1 MSDPV
6 GALELGGTHVTAARV
21 EGGRVVPGSR
31 ARRPLRSD
39 GDRAEL
45 LGAILQAAVAAHRPE
60 VGRWGVAVPGPF
72 DYQRGICTI
81 SGVDKLEA
89 LHGADLR
96 AELAGALGLGDGRQI
111 RFLNDADAF
120 LLGEWRAGAVAGRRR
135 CVGVTLGT
143 GLGSAFLADGR
154 IRAAGAGVPPEGR
167 LDLIPFRGRPVEETI
182 SRRGLLARY
191 RAARPGSDPDLDV
204 EQVAARARAGDPVAC
219 RTFAEV
225 MAGLGEFLA
234 PWLRRFGAS
243 GLVVG
248 GSIAR
253 AWDLIDPALRPA
265 LAVLPD
271 LEVVAPAANLDDAAL
286 LGAAAH
292 ATDQGADRAHA

>member
-1 MSDPV
+1 VNGPV

-21 EGGRVVPGSR
+21 EGGGVVPGSR
-31 ARRPLRSD
+31 ARRPLRPD

-45 LGAILQAAVAAHRPE
+45 LGAILEAAVAANRPE

-72 DYQRGICTI
+72 DYQHGICTI
-81 SGVDKLEA
+81 SRVHKLDA
-89 LHGADLR
+89 LHGVDLR
-96 AELAGALGLGDGRQI
+96 AELAGVLRLGDGRQI

-120 LLGEWRAGAVAGRRR
+120 LLGEWRAGAARGQRR

-154 IRAAGAGVPPEGR
+154 IRATGAGVPPDGR
-167 LDLIPFRGRPVEETI
+167 LDLIPFHGRPVEETI

-191 RAARPGSDPDLDV
+191 RACRPGSDLDV
-204 EQVAARARAGDPVAC
+204 EQVAARARAGDPVA
-219 RTFAEV
+219 RQTFAEV

-265 LAVLPD
+265 LAGLPD
-271 LEVVAPAANLDDAAL
+271 LELVTPAANLDDAAL

-292 ATDQGADRAHA
+292 ATDQGDDRAHA

>member
-1 MSDPV
+1 VNGPV
-6 GALELGGTHVTAARV
+6 GAVELGGTHVTAARV
-21 EGGRVVPGSR
+21 QGDRVVPGSR
-31 ARRPLRSD
+31 AQRPLRPD

-45 LGAILQAAVAAHRPE
+45 LDAILGAAVAAGRPE
-60 VGRWGVAVPGPF
+60 VDRWGVAVPGPF

-81 SGVDKLEA
+81 RGVAKLEA
-89 LHGADLR
+89 LHGVDLR
-96 AELAGALGLGDGRQI
+96 AELARALGLADGGRV

-120 LLGEWRAGAVAGRRR
+120 LLGEWRAGAARGQRR

-154 IRAAGAGVPPEGR
+154 IRSAGAGVPPEGR
-167 LDLIPFRGRPVEETI
+167 LDLLSFRGRPVEETI

-191 RAARPGSDPDLDV
+191 RARRPDADPALDV
-204 EQVAARARAGDPVAC
+204 EQVAARARAGDPAADD
-219 RTFAEV
+219 TFAET
-225 MAGLGEFLA
+225 MAALGELLA
-234 PWLRRFGAS
+234 PWLFRFEAT

-253 AWDLIDPALRPA
+253 AWDLIEPA
-265 LAVLPD
+265 LAPALAGLPD
-271 LEVVAPAANLDDAAL
+271 LEVVARAANLDDAAL

-292 ATDQGADRAHA
+292 ASGAGGDDAG

>member
-1 MSDPV
+1 MTGPV
-6 GALELGGTHVTAARV
+6 GALEVGGTHVTAARV
-21 EGGRVVPGSR
+21 EGGAVVPGSR
-31 ARRPLRSD
+31 ARRPLRPD

-72 DYQRGICTI
+72 DYQHGICTI
-81 SGVDKLEA
+81 RGVSKLEA
-89 LHGADLR
+89 LHGVDLR
-96 AELAGALGLGDGRQI
+96 TELARALGLGDGGRV

-120 LLGEWRAGAVAGRRR
+120 LLGEWRAGAARGRRR

-154 IRAAGAGVPPEGR
+154 IRTSGPGVPPEGR
-167 LDLIPFRGRPVEETI
+167 LDLVPFRGRPVEETI

-191 RAARPGSDPDLDV
+191 GAGDPDVDV
-204 EQVAARARAGDPVAC
+204 EQVAARARAGEAAAR

-234 PWLRRFGAS
+234 PWLRDFGAS
-243 GLVVG
+243 CLVVG

-253 AWDLIDPALRPA
+253 AWDLVEPALRPG
-265 LAVLPD
+265 LAGLPR
-271 LEVVAPAANLDDAAL
+271 LRLVARAANLDDAAL

-292 ATDQGADRAHA
+292 ANARGGRHGHA

>member
-1 MSDPV
+1 MNGPV
-6 GALELGGTHVTAARV
+6 GVLELGGTHVTAARV
-21 EGGRVVPGSR
+21 EGGGVVPGSR
-31 ARRPLRSD
+31 TRRPLRPD
-39 GDRAEL
+39 GGRAEL
-45 LGAILQAAVAAHRPE
+45 LGAILQAVVAAHRPE

-81 SGVDKLEA
+81 RGVHKLDA
-89 LHGADLR
+89 LHGVDLR
-96 AELAGALGLGDGRQI
+96 AELAAALRLGDGRQV

-120 LLGEWRAGAVAGRRR
+120 LLGEWRAGAAKGQRR

-154 IRAAGAGVPPEGR
+154 IRASGAGVPPEGR
-167 LDLIPFRGRPVEETI
+167 LDLLTFRGHPVEETI

-191 RAARPGSDPDLDV
+191 RACRPGSDLDV
-204 EQVAARARAGDPVAC
+204 EQVAARARAGDTVA
-219 RTFAEV
+219 RQTFAEV

-243 GLVVG
+243 SLVVG

-265 LAVLPD
+265 LAGLPD
-271 LEVVAPAANLDDAAL
+271 LEVIAPAANLDDAAL
-286 LGAAAH
+286 LGAAH
-292 ATDQGADRAHA
+292 ATDEGADRAHA

>member
-1 MSDPV
+1 MNGPV

-21 EGGRVVPGSR
+21 EDGRVVPGSR
-31 ARRPLRSD
+31 ARRALRPD

-81 SGVDKLEA
+81 RGVHKLDA
-89 LHGADLR
+89 LHGVDLR
-96 AELAGALGLGDGRQI
+96 TELAGALRLGDGRQI

-120 LLGEWRAGAVAGRRR
+120 LLGEWRAGAARGQRR

-154 IRAAGAGVPPEGR
+154 ICASGAGVPPGGR

-191 RAARPGSDPDLDV
+191 RACRPGSDLDV
-204 EQVAARARAGDPVAC
+204 EQVAARARAGDPLA
-219 RTFAEV
+219 RQTFAEV

-265 LAVLPD
+265 LAGLPA

-292 ATDQGADRAHA
+292 AADQGGDRA

>member
-1 MSDPV
+1 MNGPV

-31 ARRPLRSD
+31 ARRALRPD

-45 LGAILQAAVAAHRPE
+45 LGAILQAAVAAQRPE

-72 DYQRGICTI
+72 DYRRGICTI
-81 SGVDKLEA
+81 RGVHKLDA
-89 LHGADLR
+89 LHGVDLR
-96 AELAGALGLGDGRQI
+96 AELAGALRLGDGRQI

-120 LLGEWRAGAVAGRRR
+120 LLGEWRAGATRGQRR

-154 IRAAGAGVPPEGR
+154 IRASGAGVPPGGR
-167 LDLIPFRGRPVEETI
+167 LDLIPFRGRPVEEAI
-182 SRRGLLARY
+182 SGRGLLARY
-191 RAARPGSDPDLDV
+191 RACRPGSDLDV
-204 EQVAARARAGDPVAC
+204 EQVAARARAGDPVA
-219 RTFAEV
+219 RQTFAEV

-253 AWDLIDPALRPA
+253 AWDLIDPALRPP
-265 LAVLPD
+265 LAGLPA
-271 LEVVAPAANLDDAAL
+271 LEVVAPAANLDEAAL

-292 ATDQGADRAHA
+292 ATDQGGDRG